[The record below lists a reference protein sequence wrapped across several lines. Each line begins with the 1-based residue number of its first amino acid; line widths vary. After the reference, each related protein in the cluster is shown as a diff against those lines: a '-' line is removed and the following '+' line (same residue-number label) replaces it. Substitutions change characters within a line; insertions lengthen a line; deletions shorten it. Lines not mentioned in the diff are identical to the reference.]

1 MSRPIF
7 WSVAAA
13 LCGMVIAGASL
24 AQDASV
30 PAPDGPAASVD
41 DDGGEEKTAQVVEG
55 GNPGGRAYH
64 GASGTYYSPTLRGRF
79 RAQWMFI
86 RRGGSQVNFW
96 GARVVQ
102 LDYDSPVRQL
112 GLAPGD
118 VITRLDGLSIANG
131 MFRQDGGPWQIV
143 ELDNHF
149 GRTEVRFIHRGSH
162 QVRIGDMM
170 LDGTVNG
177 DYPDFVP
184 VAP

>member
-1 MSRPIF
+1 MSRSF
-7 WSVAAA
+7 FQGFASA
-13 LCGMVIAGASL
+13 LCGMAIAGSSL

-30 PAPDGPAASVD
+30 PTPDGPAVSVD
-41 DDGGEEKTAQVVEG
+41 DFGGEEKTYVIERGNAG
-55 GNPGGRAYH
+55 GHASH
-64 GASGTYYSPTLRGRF
+64 GAAGTYYSPTLRGRF
-79 RAQWMFI
+79 RAQWMYI
-86 RRGGSQVNFW
+86 RRGSSQVNFW

-112 GLAPGD
+112 GVAPGD

-149 GRTEVRFIHRGSH
+149 GRTEVRFIHRGSN